1 MQRSVLVVGL
11 ILTVACLA
19 QAGIKG
25 AGIALEAEL
34 AQRIEEPMK
43 IDDDAVGKGASNGKF
58 IWMEG
63 KPAAGGGGKGWAEFE
78 IPIQEKGKYAIWGRV
93 IAWDGNSDSF
103 WVTWQPADPDE
114 DAQATQNT
122 KFRWA
127 VAAGADWHWNR
138 INAWLD
144 GGTPVREW
152 EFKEAGE
159 TTLRIAVREDA
170 TMLDALFITSNVK
183 SIDAGLANVRKPT
196 KKDRE
201 IQKKGFKGLA
211 VDSHRKI
218 ATLWATLKH
227 Q

>member
-1 MQRSVLVVGL
+1 M
-11 ILTVACLA
+11 
-19 QAGIKG
+19 
-25 AGIALEAEL
+25 
-34 AQRIEEPMK
+34 
-43 IDDDAVGKGASNGKF
+43 
-58 IWMEG
+58 
-63 KPAAGGGGKGWAEFE
+63 
-78 IPIQEKGKYAIWGRV
+78 
-93 IAWDGNSDSF
+93 
-103 WVTWQPADPDE
+103 
-114 DAQATQNT
+114 
-122 KFRWA
+122 
-127 VAAGADWHWNR
+127 AAGADWHWNR

-152 EFKEAGE
+152 EFKEPGE

-211 VDSHRKI
+211 VDSHSKT
-218 ATLWATLKH
+218 ATLWATLKY